1 MRERFI
7 QRLRQRAQVLNLH
20 SSSPAGCD
28 LILYLEHVAQQLEQ
42 ATKKLDDRRVRLRC
56 NIMRSCRPPRPH
68 YHNKCFSQRDFFPL
82 FPAAL
87 HRRSVGM

>member
-42 ATKKLDDRRVRLRC
+42 ATKNWMIGEYDFDAILCVLVDHLDHTITTRAFFNEPFFLYSQQHCIGDR
-56 NIMRSCRPPRPH
+56 
-68 YHNKCFSQRDFFPL
+68 
-82 FPAAL
+82 
-87 HRRSVGM
+87 